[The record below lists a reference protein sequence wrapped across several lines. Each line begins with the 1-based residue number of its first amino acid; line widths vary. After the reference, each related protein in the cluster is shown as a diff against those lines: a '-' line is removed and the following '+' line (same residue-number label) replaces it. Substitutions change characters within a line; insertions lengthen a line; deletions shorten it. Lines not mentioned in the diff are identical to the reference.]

1 MRNGNARFD
10 PRGKVPG
17 STRARSIPHSAFR
30 TPHLGGV
37 GMSGG
42 IWLAI
47 DSATDIA
54 SVAVG
59 RPPVA
64 GSGAHVQGARRH
76 AAEIIR
82 LVDFVLRRLSLRPND
97 LEGIV
102 VGDGPG
108 SFTGLRIGWSA
119 AKGLA
124 HEAGLDIRAIP
135 SLMAAGAGAAPGV
148 GGERVAACFDA
159 LRGQVYAAL
168 YVFHPD
174 RVDTLVEPTVLTPA
188 ELARIAPG
196 RPRLAVGAGG
206 GPLAGSAPAPPRLV
220 VGPGVA
226 RCAEEMTRWAGTP
239 PVPLESLP
247 PSATMLLGLLE
258 RAGAGR
264 ALADPAG
271 AEAVYGRP
279 AEAQGQW
286 EARHGRPFPDS
297 SGRAG

>member
-1 MRNGNARFD
+1 MRNAEWTVRVSIAVASLCDRTVLLNSAFR
-10 PRGKVPG
+10 
-17 STRARSIPHSAFR
+17 IPHSAR
-30 TPHLGGV
+30 GGA
-37 GMSGG
+37 GLSGY
-42 IWLAI
+42 WLAL
-47 DSATDIA
+47 DTATDTV
-54 SVAVG
+54 SVAAG

-64 GSGAHVQGARRH
+64 ESGAHVQGTRRH

-82 LVDFVLRRLSLRPND
+82 LVDFVLRRLSLRPGD

-135 SLMAAGAGAAPGV
+135 SLMAAAAGAAVRLRAEP
-148 GGERVAACFDA
+148 VAACFDA
-159 LRGQVYAAL
+159 LRGQVYGAMYA
-168 YVFHPD
+168 FHPD
-174 RVDTLVEPTVLTPA
+174 RVETLVQPTVLTP
-188 ELARIAPG
+188 EEFARIAPV
-196 RPRLAVGAGG
+196 R
-206 GPLAGSAPAPPRLV
+206 PRLV
-220 VGPGVA
+220 VGAGVA
-226 RCAEEMTRWAGTP
+226 RFADPMTRWAGTP

-247 PSATMLLGLLE
+247 PAATMLLGLLE

-264 ALADPAG
+264 ALDDPAS
-271 AEAVYGRP
+271 AEPVYGRP
-279 AEAQGQW
+279 AEAQAQW

>member
-17 STRARSIPHSAFR
+17 STLARSFPHSAFR

-47 DSATDIA
+47 DTATEIA

-59 RPPVA
+59 RPPVG

-76 AAEIIR
+76 PAEIIR

-135 SLMAAGAGAAPGV
+135 SLMAAGAGA
-148 GGERVAACFDA
+148 GGRD
-159 LRGQVYAAL
+159 RGG
-168 YVFHPD
+168 
-174 RVDTLVEPTVLTPA
+174 T
-188 ELARIAPG
+188 
-196 RPRLAVGAGG
+196 RL
-206 GPLAGSAPAPPRLV
+206 SSR
-220 VGPGVA
+220 
-226 RCAEEMTRWAGTP
+226 
-239 PVPLESLP
+239 
-247 PSATMLLGLLE
+247 
-258 RAGAGR
+258 
-264 ALADPAG
+264 DP
-271 AEAVYGRP
+271 
-279 AEAQGQW
+279 
-286 EARHGRPFPDS
+286 
-297 SGRAG
+297 